1 MWNVLSFILF
11 SVGVAPALLI
21 SNFFCSR
28 DYTSCHHVIF
38 FFSFSDAQVVPNK
51 LPVMEVPKQKTDAV
65 LFGTLSLLPHFKV
78 YTV

>member
-1 MWNVLSFILF
+1 ML
-11 SVGVAPALLI
+11 
-21 SNFFCSR
+21 
-28 DYTSCHHVIF
+28 F

-78 YTV
+78 YTARGYFDSLTI